1 MDANPTRASAITASL
16 QAQGNLM
23 TKLGITLL
31 RSTLAAII
39 ALSLWTA
46 AHAKATAVEYLLV
59 PSDAMGRDIP
69 VAFMANGPHAVYLLD
84 AFNAG
89 DTISNWVTAGNAEQD
104 GSKQWE
110 TFLSNELPNWLA
122 ANTRAWHPAATRS
135 LAPRRAGQPHWS

>member
-1 MDANPTRASAITASL
+1 
-16 QAQGNLM
+16 M

-69 VAFMANGPHAVYLLD
+69 VAFMANGPHAVYLLTLSTP
-84 AFNAG
+84 A
-89 DTISNWVTAGNAEQD
+89 TPSVT
-104 GSKQWE
+104 GS
-110 TFLSNELPNWLA
+110 PRV
-122 ANTRAWHPAATRS
+122 TR
-135 LAPRRAGQPHWS
+135 